1 MKSISKII
9 FSVAI
14 ALLSVATIFASPNL
28 PKVTIMGKT
37 FYQYISEKGE
47 SLAGIAKKF
56 GWNLY
61 ELTRL
66 NKEVSTPLDKGTL
79 LHYPAPSGSESSN
92 SAESVKTYG
101 QYPLEHVVKHGET
114 VYGIS
119 RQYNVSLDAIYAA
132 NPGAKMGIK
141 AGQTL
146 LINPESTEDMG
157 MTEQDNST
165 EKVSADH
172 AEEESPSAGLIYYK
186 VEDGDSLY
194 GISRK
199 FNTSIEE
206 LFVQNP
212 GLNNSD
218 LKAGETIKVM
228 TDSKAEDVHVE
239 KVVEKHIDGIASYK
253 VKRGDTWESI
263 AQRKG
268 ISIDVLKE
276 ANPTVNKLNR
286 GDIIAVP
293 EVESREVEKV
303 YVVEDPRESTP
314 EGRQELYNEVHSI
327 IEDNSAG
334 EDNTT
339 EVNIA
344 IVLDNVDSNKDLEF
358 SRGALLAVERM
369 KTRPFRT
376 RLTILDGAQGMS
388 EVVSSLDNFQPSLII
403 ATADKQMPK
412 YLAEYARQN
421 GVALINAFDVKDE
434 SYIDNPNVV
443 QYLAPTSYFNDEVAL
458 YAKNRF
464 EGVNVILV
472 GSMDSSDTMGQAIVA
487 ALTTAEGTNVVEV
500 PVDELAQ
507 YELEPDMKYLVY
519 SSASKNN
526 DVKNLLEKVKVLRER
541 NMLTDINVMGRPN
554 WITFADSQK
563 DLFGDN
569 YVVMPTR
576 FYFDANSLNS
586 KSFIDDYKELFG
598 HTPIKSYPVYS
609 ATAYDILT
617 YFTPNMA
624 ETSGDFNAPFRR
636 EITLQSNID
645 LKRVSNWG
653 GLVNPDVYV
662 IEFLPAGMYN
672 KEVLGGG
679 VKP

>member
-1 MKSISKII
+1 MKSVSKII
-9 FSVAI
+9 LSVAI
-14 ALLSVATIFASPNL
+14 ALLSAAALYASPNL

-37 FYQYISEKGE
+37 FYQYVSEKGE

-56 GWNLY
+56 GWDLD

-79 LHYPAPSGSESSN
+79 LHYPAPSGSESN
-92 SAESVKTYG
+92 DAAESVKTYG

-146 LINPESTEDMG
+146 LINPES
-157 MTEQDNST
+157 
-165 EKVSADH
+165 
-172 AEEESPSAGLIYYK
+172 AEENIEIADSDNETDNIVTDKATEETSSTGLIYYK

-206 LFVQNP
+206 LFVLNP
-212 GLNNSD
+212 GLNNSE
-218 LKAGETIKVM
+218 LKTGETIKVM
-228 TDSKAEDVHVE
+228 ADSKAEDVHVE

-263 AQRKG
+263 AQRKA
-268 ISIDVLKE
+268 ISIDVLRE
-276 ANPTVNKLNR
+276 ANPTVRKLNR

-293 EVESREVEKV
+293 EVETREVEKV
-303 YVVEDPRESTP
+303 YVVEDPREATP

-334 EDNTT
+334 KESTP

-344 IVLDNVDSNKDLEF
+344 IVLDNVESNKDLEF
-358 SRGALLAVERM
+358 SRGALLAVDRM

-376 RLTILDGAQGMS
+376 RLIILDGAQGMS
-388 EVVSSLDNFQPSLII
+388 EVVASLDEFQPSLII
-403 ATADKQMPK
+403 TTADKQMPK
-412 YLAEYARQN
+412 YLAEYAQQS
-421 GVALINAFDVKDE
+421 GVGLINTFDVKDE

-458 YAKNRF
+458 YIKNRF
-464 EGVNVILV
+464 EGVDIILA

-487 ALTTAEGTNVVEV
+487 ALTAPDGLNVVEV
-500 PVDELAQ
+500 PLEELAQ
-507 YELEPDMKYLVY
+507 YELEPYKKYIVY
-519 SSASKNN
+519 SSASKKN
-526 DVKNLLEKVKVLRER
+526 DVKNLLEKVSVLRDR
-541 NMLTDINVMGRPN
+541 NMMTDINVVGRPN

-563 DLFGDN
+563 DLFGNN

-576 FYFDANSLNS
+576 FYFDANNLNS

-617 YFTPNMA
+617 YFTPNIA
-624 ETSGDFNAPFRR
+624 ETSGDFNAPFSR

-653 GLVNPDVYV
+653 GFVNPDVYV
-662 IEFLPAGMYN
+662 IEYLPAGMYN
-672 KEVLGGG
+672 KVVLGSDN
-679 VKP
+679 